1 MATATEAL
9 VNSLLLQDLQS
20 QHYIP
25 QIKEE
30 WKINKQNVKKQ
41 QLTKSHIY
49 TGVNLSISL
58 LLFDWFSLP
67 TEENATN

>member
-1 MATATEAL
+1 VATATEAL